1 MSGFLMRGFMLGGDM
16 ETLPCPFCGSDDTV
30 TIEILVGGR
39 DNVVRCMACNANG
52 PITER
57 KQAVSK
63 WNAVAEVLDA
73 VQAETGFGG

>member
-1 MSGFLMRGFMLGGDM
+1 MKP
-16 ETLPCPFCGSDDTV
+16 LPCPFCGADDTV

-57 KQAVSK
+57 KQAIDR

-73 VQAETGFGG
+73 VKAETGFGG